1 MVICDRN
8 SRQRSIATSRQSR
21 ASGAMLVITIWTP
34 LIEPMRSSMWPGWS
48 GTGLLA
54 GERGGEISVPGG
66 GQGERDAA
74 LLPVD
79 VRAPPV
85 HELPHPHLGWPGLV
99 WIWLQ
104 GLRVPVCGQTFRDR
118 QSPAVERAAN
128 EQVVRHAVASSAAPA
143 GRTRSRARTTTRGA
157 VCASGR

>member
-34 LIEPMRSSMWPGWS
+34 LIEPMGSSMWPGWS

-54 GERGGEISVPGG
+54 GERVVEISVPGG

-74 LLPVD
+74 MIPVD
-79 VRAPPV
+79 VRATQV
-85 HELPHPHLGWPGLV
+85 HVLPIPQLGWPEHDCNWLPGLV
-99 WIWLQ
+99 
-104 GLRVPVCGQTFRDR
+104 V
-118 QSPAVERAAN
+118 
-128 EQVVRHAVASSAAPA
+128 
-143 GRTRSRARTTTRGA
+143 
-157 VCASGR
+157 